1 MPLKRDPNLSDPDG
15 LFALL
20 IKAHAGLDD
29 AQSAALNAS
38 LVLLLTNHIGEEE
51 VVREA
56 IAAARQSIGL
66 TAS

>member
-1 MPLKRDPNLSDPDG
+1 MSLKRDPNLSDPDG

-20 IKAHAGLDD
+20 IEAHAGLDD
-29 AQSAALNAS
+29 AQSQALNAS

-56 IAAARQSIGL
+56 IAAARKSIGL